1 MRENNTVQED
11 DEDGQ
16 QQEQYASPKRR
27 PQHLIDLP
35 PLPGLGISAQTT
47 TTNTQQTRSQGRHND
62 NLMNYITPPRQHNSK
77 SKSTSQL
84 LDVSDSL
91 SPAPSLVAATPYRS
105 PPPQLNKEP
114 TLAHQKSLH
123 EKNILSQQTIITPQ
137 PSPKGD
143 SPLSI
148 KLQRQHSLPI
158 HMENTPLIN
167 NRKSINDVYNC
178 NTKLINRT
186 SSYLIEG
193 HSNNNEPQTP
203 NEKDNGSSNSHVVEE
218 GEEDNCS
225 ISILTDD
232 QQSTSTEW
240 TLQTFLND
248 IASPGTP
255 GGLIVNKGTK
265 KKGKEKYVDKRT
277 VKKGTLLKKG
287 SRGDDDNERDKLK
300 STKRRLSLSSNH
312 SYIPNKAKLE
322 ENMAVNKDPRRILSS
337 LSSFGV
343 VGEDS
348 LPRKRRMSYSKLL
361 LVVCLAIVALSYAF
375 LSNSAPL
382 ILSSLKDQDGVA
394 NDSSMEITPSKSL
407 LNQAKEIGAQ
417 DTSNGAEWH
426 PLFQHGQRTANMDV
440 EVPTNHPKAPILSNR
455 EIHQKKIQD
464 FRQQSSSQTTIE
476 DSQGS
481 SHRRLDDTL
490 FTTSNN
496 KETRQEE
503 GTTNFIN
510 GQVTQELCPAVHTL
524 ISQSL
529 IIRSS
534 YGNIFSITTPPLPGG
549 SIKRNGDRVSKPTE
563 GPSESPGVTIVE
575 TPASESTLNLFKR
588 HGRVDKSPAP
598 SNRNLFN
605 SHSDKKKKGEDNL
618 FSHRDGEIIDLD
630 KEEESSSSNLFD
642 YNTRHLQSTG
652 DNIQIGSTGGSFA
665 DTGDYD
671 DIDTETES
679 VYDGTGVET
688 ITIKTLSLRMS
699 DFQPELGTH
708 FEVWVYTG
716 SGSNI
721 ELNENDLDDDPT
733 NDNTILPTKADYTE
747 EDDEGNNG
755 RAKFSD
761 WSLVADG
768 YERELIPDTE
778 FFDNNGHI
786 FNIGAA
792 TTIGPIGR
800 LDKYENMEEVT
811 IKARQWNDGKIRS
824 DGGMDAITAEGE
836 VTETFFYKIPE
847 SKFTEL
853 KLPKNNGKLTLFVT
867 LDRVGLQYGYAA
879 KQEFNQVD
887 VMKHDYIDQTPSLDV
902 LNGNVNMRTH
912 VGEGVIFYPWVK
924 EKFFYQTRRF
934 LGKIWYDA
942 KIPCEYMPQTEVID
956 IPEEEGEPTF
966 SPTLLSTNEG
976 TNVSVPILLTVL
988 VKDEVPPMPVD
999 VKEIFEDTVA
1009 DFVDDNL
1016 GDFCPLTWNVGAKVT
1031 DQSVSSNVL
1040 GSTTPPGTVV
1050 QQRRDGNGHSI
1061 SSRREPDVPPDL
1073 KGGGSSRYLRELIEP
1088 IFYKPMKQRARR
1100 IQAITAVDA
1109 DTTFDA
1115 LYDGL
1120 ECPNKTPEE
1129 FAQVIEEYINDNEPE
1144 LLKELKAKHDYFKDA
1159 FSITADSILPD
1170 VVSEALA
1177 EEEDDNKAAI
1187 IGGIIAALLLCCF
1200 CCCLPFLILRRKK
1213 RKEEKQNEIV
1223 GEDVEWAR
1231 PVDDDHFPPLGG
1243 YYGDDGIAGGDG
1255 TGTGYDSSRRRK
1267 RPDGEI
1273 PESGDSGPP
1282 LNLKPIPPGINP
1294 PEDDSEMLHDVNW
1307 NDREEPTKDNKKRP
1321 FGRPGRMPDEGT
1333 PGEDYNINIYPGGD
1347 VGEETGYDEDLN
1359 LRHVEKTK
1367 NEHIEGDWKPEHYEP
1382 DGGVHA
1388 FGRDIKETPAIKPRW
1403 QRLAK
1408 KKGNDTSTKKL
1419 TIKQKVLKRRK
1430 ELGEKMA
1437 QMRHVER
1444 VEAGLED
1451 SDEEQVFPK
1460 AEPDSRIED
1469 LMGRIKAIETDRVQ
1483 RYQRKGRQMGESDY
1497 EIWRRLNIGED
1508 DLSSSD
1514 ESDSDEDPELAAAR
1528 RKRKK
1533 KKRRGADYLLNFD
1546 DLDAY
1551 NRALAVHEDAYI
1563 HRWVQVKVEKG
1574 AGEDE
1579 GANLEDIEINNDE
1592 EYALNEDGV
1601 EVDRYGRPRPKIPRQ
1616 TEGDLG
1622 DEDDAAAASIK
1633 LRPVSPRQK
1642 TAGDD
1647 EDDTA
1652 AMYANR
1658 LRSPRQDTGDIGD
1671 EDDAPQAGPDKRSLL
1686 SKQKTEYIG
1695 SINDFSSSM
1704 SRQGA
1709 TKFGGL
1715 EGVEDEAVDRRS
1727 SMSRQSAVKF
1737 GGMEGLKEEGV
1748 DTSTPSDDRR
1758 STLSKQKTEYIGSI
1772 NDFSDEG
1779 DDKQTGYR
1787 KTAMARSSA
1796 TKFDSVREEGDDES
1810 EDELSE
1816 GDF

>member
-1 MRENNTVQED
+1 MRENNTIQVD
-11 DEDGQ
+11 DEDGQQEEQ

-27 PQHLIDLP
+27 RPQHLINLP
-35 PLPGLGISAQTT
+35 PLPGLGISQH
-47 TTNTQQTRSQGRHND
+47 NTQTRSQGLHND

-84 LDVSDSL
+84 SAVSDSL

-105 PPPQLNKEP
+105 PPPSSKV
-114 TLAHQKSLH
+114 HQNSLH

-137 PSPKGD
+137 PSPKG
-143 SPLSI
+143 STQSI
-148 KLQRQHSLPI
+148 QLNKQHSLPI

-186 SSYLIEG
+186 SSHFIEG
-193 HSNNNEPQTP
+193 HSNNDEPQTP
-203 NEKDNGSSNSHVVEE
+203 NENDNGSSNSHEE
-218 GEEDNCS
+218 TEEDNCS

-232 QQSTSTEW
+232 QQSTSDW

-255 GGLIVNKGTK
+255 GGLIVKSAK
-265 KKGKEKYVDKRT
+265 KKGVNNNNEKGKGVNN
-277 VKKGTLLKKG
+277 KKFLKKG
-287 SRGDDDNERDKLK
+287 SRGDSTERELK
-300 STKRRLSLSSNH
+300 NVKRRLSLSSNH
-312 SYIPNKAKLE
+312 SYIPKVESEKKRGEDNKI
-322 ENMAVNKDPRRILSS
+322 PRRILSS

-343 VGEDS
+343 VVGDEDRVS
-348 LPRKRRMSYSKLL
+348 RKRRMSYCKLL
-361 LVVCLAIVALSYAF
+361 LIVCLAIVALSYTF
-375 LSNSAPL
+375 LSNTPANL
-382 ILSSLKDQDGVA
+382 ILSSFKDQEDVA
-394 NDSSMEITPSKSL
+394 NDSSTLTSSKSNSL
-407 LNQAKEIGAQ
+407 LHQAKETGAQ
-417 DTSNGAEWH
+417 DTSGGEEWH

-464 FRQQSSSQTTIE
+464 FRQQSSPQTTIE
-476 DSQGS
+476 DYQGT
-481 SHRRLDDTL
+481 SHRRLDDTAL
-490 FTTSNN
+490 FTSSSN

-503 GTTNFIN
+503 GTANFLN

-563 GPSESPGVTIVE
+563 GPSESPGVKIVE

-588 HGRVDKSPAP
+588 HKRVDKSPAP
-598 SNRNLFN
+598 SNRNLF
-605 SHSDKKKKGEDNL
+605 SHPDKKKDNL
-618 FSHRDGEIIDLD
+618 FSHRGEEIIDLD
-630 KEEESSSSNLFD
+630 EEEESSSSNLFD
-642 YNTRHLQSTG
+642 YNTRHLQSTTG
-652 DNIQIGSTGGSFA
+652 NNIQIGSTGGSFA

-733 NDNTILPTKADYTE
+733 NDNTIIPSKVDYTE
-747 EDDEGNNG
+747 KDDEGNSG

-879 KQEFNQVD
+879 KQEFDQVD

-902 LNGNVNMRTH
+902 LNGNVNMRMH

-924 EKFFYQTRRF
+924 EQFFYQTRRF

-966 SPTLLSTNEG
+966 YPTLIPTNEG

-1016 GDFCPLTWNVGAKVT
+1016 GDFCPLTWNVGAEVT

-1061 SSRREPDVPPDL
+1061 SSRREPDIPPDL

-1129 FAQVIEEYINDNEPE
+1129 FAQVIEDYINDNEPE

-1177 EEEDDNKAAI
+1177 EEEDENKAAI

-1294 PEDDSEMLHDVNW
+1294 PEDDSEMIHDVNW
-1307 NDREEPTKDNKKRP
+1307 NDREEPTKDKKKRP